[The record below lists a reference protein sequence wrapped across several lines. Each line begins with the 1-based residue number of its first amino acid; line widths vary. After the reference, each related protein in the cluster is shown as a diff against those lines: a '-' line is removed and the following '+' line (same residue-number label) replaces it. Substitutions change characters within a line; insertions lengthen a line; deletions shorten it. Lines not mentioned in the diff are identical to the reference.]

1 MPKYLKTN
9 KESEEIYMAKKKGV
23 WISFFGARCPGTAH
37 PKIGHRTLKKT
48 KKSTPLFLA
57 M

>member
-23 WISFFGARCPGTAH
+23 WISFFWGAVPR
-37 PKIGHRTLKKT
+37 HRA
-48 KKSTPLFLA
+48 P
-57 M
+57 